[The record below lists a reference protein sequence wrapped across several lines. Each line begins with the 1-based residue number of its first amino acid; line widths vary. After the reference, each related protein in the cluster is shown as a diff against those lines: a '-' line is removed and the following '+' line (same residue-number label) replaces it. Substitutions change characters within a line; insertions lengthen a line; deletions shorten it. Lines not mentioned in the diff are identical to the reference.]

1 MKGILWII
9 GPEVSKVQPR
19 SQIYSQP
26 DLRMV
31 FKFLSDWGKKIK

>member
-1 MKGILWII
+1 MKGIPWII
-9 GPEVSKVQPR
+9 GPEVSKLQPR
-19 SQIYSQP
+19 SQIHSQP